1 MGREL
6 EKGNADADADADGT
20 ELRCDDNAG
29 SDDQRNY
36 AEVYECKNEGTAKKS
51 RMVQE
56 SIHMGLQDV
65 GEGNTR

>member
-6 EKGNADADADADGT
+6 EKGNANADADVDADGT

-36 AEVYECKNEGTAKKS
+36 AEVYECRNEAKKS

-56 SIHMGLQDV
+56 SIHMGLQDAGV
-65 GEGNTR
+65 GNMR